1 MERWF
6 WFEDPV
12 AADLHPRYRW
22 AYRALRLG
30 CLLGGY
36 PLPRP
41 QLATHQDP
49 WPALR
54 WIDQVLAEGRRLN
67 LYSYVS
73 PALRLCQ
80 VAVAAGRELRGVRF
94 TVTGEPLTPA
104 RLAVFQRAGAEIVL
118 TYGSM
123 DAGGDISEGCLEPA
137 ASDDV
142 HLLDD
147 LYALIQAG
155 QPAGLPANALLV
167 STLRPTAPFILLN
180 VSMGDQAELTRRA
193 CGCPLERLGW
203 TTHLQAIRSYE
214 KLTAGGMTFLD
225 TDVVRVLEEVLPARF
240 GGGPLDYQLIEGEGP
255 DGAPRVDLL
264 VHPAVGRL
272 VEQELVEA
280 FLEAIGPGSGTE
292 RLMALNWRQV
302 GLLRVQRRAP
312 LATATGKILHLAQE
326 PRPAST
332 HLPAR

>member
-1 MERWF
+1 
-6 WFEDPV
+6 
-12 AADLHPRYRW
+12 
-22 AYRALRLG
+22 
-30 CLLGGY
+30 
-36 PLPRP
+36 
-41 QLATHQDP
+41 
-49 WPALR
+49 
-54 WIDQVLAEGRRLN
+54 
-67 LYSYVS
+67 
-73 PALRLCQ
+73 
-80 VAVAAGRELRGVRF
+80 
-94 TVTGEPLTPA
+94 
-104 RLAVFQRAGAEIVL
+104 
-118 TYGSM
+118 M

-142 HLLDD
+142 HLLHD

-155 QPAGLPANALLV
+155 PDGQRAGLPANALFV

-203 TTHLQAIRSYE
+203 TTHLHTIRSYE

-264 VHPAVGRL
+264 VHPAVGPL
-272 VEQELVEA
+272 LEQDLVEA
-280 FLEAIGPGSGTE
+280 FLTAIGPGSGAE
-292 RLMALNWRQV
+292 RLMALNWQQA

-326 PRPAST
+326 PRPASA